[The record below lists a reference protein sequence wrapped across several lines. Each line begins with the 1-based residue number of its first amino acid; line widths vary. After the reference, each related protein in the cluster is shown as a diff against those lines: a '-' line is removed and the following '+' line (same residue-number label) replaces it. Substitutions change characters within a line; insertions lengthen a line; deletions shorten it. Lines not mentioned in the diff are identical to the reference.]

1 MTSPSIDLKLSSLRP
16 FTSEGRGLTT
26 LPPIKSHQPPR
37 HLLPPYP
44 PPTFA
49 SARLTPLPELPR
61 KPSAKRTRSRHHH
74 HPVRS
79 HSTKSLKDIATD
91 TQDLQDD
98 TKFICRL
105 CGISCD
111 SGNSLHAHLLLLQHN
126 FLQSAQTRFNCRQ
139 CGASW
144 FMEDEKRSS
153 NHPCLLQKAAYFR
166 NIMASPKHVK
176 QGLPFVCLFCCAEN
190 EQSDHSQNRRQPRR
204 TTKKITSLKP
214 WRASAKFFS
223 KLELTIHI
231 RYVHAPSRLN
241 GRCLECSDFLFD
253 EKKQLEI
260 DFWEKIPCQSIRPP
274 STDSILY
281 QEGLNVLENHIKEI
295 HMEGYEYLE
304 WLNSKHNRSGP
315 LELSEKTLKSRTSWM
330 YACPLC
336 QIHPISDD
344 FPKEINVPHPGIGLP
359 SNAALQAHIAC
370 FHSAG
375 TSFLDWKLQACSVCG
390 DFNSNSS
397 QYNHLFKEGH
407 INILKHNFSKA
418 IKQGRFASVEG
429 KEDIEWRNT
438 CVLCWR
444 RFGGIRLDLRAE
456 CRLQAHLLSTHC
468 ICSKEQK
475 EQTLLSCG
483 WCGDNRQKDEHR
495 QNNRKSTEDSSSRD
509 LLELRG
515 LERLKARQKWN
526 RTELF
531 ADFQWSRRHE
541 MNHAE
546 AIFRWWRS
554 NRNRKK
560 YDNSNSR
567 RGLLWSRGSWRE
579 S

>member
-1 MTSPSIDLKLSSLRP
+1 MTSPSVDLKVTSLRP
-16 FTSEGRGLTT
+16 STSEGCCLAT
-26 LPPIKSHQPPR
+26 LPPIRSHQPPR

-44 PPTFA
+44 PPTFT

-61 KPSAKRTRSRHHH
+61 KRSTKRTRSRHSH
-74 HPVRS
+74 HPVKPTS
-79 HSTKSLKDIATD
+79 AKSLKEVGTD

-98 TKFICRL
+98 TQFICRL
-105 CGISCD
+105 CGISCS
-111 SGNSLHAHLLLLQHN
+111 SGDSLHAHLLLLQHS
-126 FLQSAQTRFNCRQ
+126 FLQSTQTRFTCRQ
-139 CGASW
+139 CGSSW

-166 NIMASPKHVK
+166 NIMASRKHVR

-190 EQSDHSQNRRQPRR
+190 EQSDQSHNRRQPRR
-204 TTKKITSLKP
+204 TTKKSTPLKP
-214 WRASAKFFS
+214 WRASAIFFS
-223 KLELTIHI
+223 KLELAVHI

-241 GRCLECSDFLFD
+241 GRCPECPDFLFD
-253 EKKQLEI
+253 EKSQSEI
-260 DFWEKIPCQSIRPP
+260 DFWDKLPCQSIRPS

-281 QEGLNVLENHIKEI
+281 QEGLNIFENHIKDI

-304 WLNSKHNRSGP
+304 WLNSKQNRSGP
-315 LELSEKTLKSRTSWM
+315 QELSEKALKSQTAWM

-336 QIHPISDD
+336 QIHQMYDD
-344 FPKEINVPHPGIGLP
+344 FSKSNELFHPGIGLP

-375 TSFLDWKLQACSVCG
+375 SSFLDWKFLACSVCG
-390 DFNSNSS
+390 DFNNSSS
-397 QYNHLFKEGH
+397 QYNHILKEGH
-407 INILKHNFSKA
+407 LNRVKDNFSTA
-418 IKQGRFASVEG
+418 IRQGRFASVWG
-429 KEDIEWRNT
+429 KEDIEWRST

-444 RFGGIRLDLRAE
+444 RFGGKKLDLRAE

-468 ICSKEQK
+468 ICTKEHK
-475 EQTLLSCG
+475 DQTLLSCG
-483 WCGDNRQKDEHR
+483 WCGGNRQKDEHKR
-495 QNNRKSTEDSSSRD
+495 SNVEHTEVSTNRD
-509 LLELRG
+509 LSELRG
-515 LERLKARQKWN
+515 LERLKFRQKRN
-526 RTELF
+526 RAELF

-554 NRNRKK
+554 NSRSKMD
-560 YDNSNSR
+560 DNFNSR
-567 RGLLWSRGSWRE
+567 RGLLWCRGSWRD